1 MIIIYDVEE
10 MLYHSPLDSELINWS
25 DEPPVIGKDYIVGEF
40 VTYNITYNEI
50 PLYDPNHQISRVISL
65 TLHLQMAALQGTGYG
80 NTVPFGE
87 KLAIGITVDFG
98 YKIASIDGVVLNF
111 TSYSLS
117 DKRYNHDIAFTDA
130 AHTAIDYGSG
140 GFETMRRLPASYLEV
155 QRMGFRPKYVSSTTQ
170 DEGYIEW
177 HKTIITNE
185 QESFLT
191 TSYTY
196 DDVDKE
202 LMMYWAYRVYR
213 NFTYV
218 NHSIYIGVVEGNQ
231 PPKDFSP
238 PKGPE
243 PPNVLISISSATA
256 AILFIF
262 LSSYLASRQYM
273 KQYHQP
279 EKDAK
284 GKYKGKRKEK
294 KKDEEGEGPDEDDED
309 ALLEEK
315 YFDWDEEK
323 ELDKGPGTI
332 IEYIDDEKKDKD

>member
-1 MIIIYDVEE
+1 
-10 MLYHSPLDSELINWS
+10 
-25 DEPPVIGKDYIVGEF
+25 
-40 VTYNITYNEI
+40 
-50 PLYDPNHQISRVISL
+50 
-65 TLHLQMAALQGTGYG
+65 
-80 NTVPFGE
+80 
-87 KLAIGITVDFG
+87 
-98 YKIASIDGVVLNF
+98 VVLNF
-111 TSYSLS
+111 TTYSQS
-117 DKRYNHDIAFTDA
+117 DKKYYHDIAFTDA
-130 AHTAIDYGSG
+130 AHTVIDYDTEA
-140 GFETMRRLPASYLEV
+140 FETMRRLPASYLEV

-196 DDVDKE
+196 DNTDKE
-202 LMMYWAYRVYR
+202 LTMYWAYKLYR

-243 PPNVLISISSATA
+243 PPNVLISISSAAA

-262 LSSYLASRQYM
+262 LSSYLASRQYI

-279 EKDAK
+279 EKVAK
-284 GKYKGKRKEK
+284 GKKGKTKGKRKEK
-294 KKDEEGEGPDEDDED
+294 KEGEEEEGPEEDDED

-323 ELDKGPGTI
+323 ELDTGPGTI